1 MTPNKFKAWVDQ
13 ARLAPSVHN
22 VQPARWR
29 IESDA
34 LVLVEDMSRRLKI
47 GDPAGND
54 TGISLGA
61 AFEGLALAAS
71 QDGFE
76 LVPDDSAPL
85 PMLAEPLRPVRRYL
99 FRAGSAPDPLAAFV
113 TARASWRGAFVAP
126 SADDRNALA
135 AMAAPDALVVTDP
148 DELQTLAQRYD
159 AASFSF
165 MRDTAFRD
173 ELRGW
178 MRFQSSHPNWTRDGL
193 NAAAMALSP
202 FEATAAAVVL
212 GPAFQPLSAI
222 GLAGPL
228 VAEGKKIR
236 NAAGLILFHRDLS
249 ESPFESG
256 RHFYRLWL
264 KLEALG
270 FSAAVLAAL
279 ADERETARHLC
290 QTYGIG
296 TERRL
301 VSAFRA
307 GRLGAKQPAPRARL
321 ALTEVLV

>member
-228 VAEGKKIR
+228 VAEGEKIR

>member
-1 MTPNKFKAWVDQ
+1 MTPDTFKAWVDQ

-34 LVLVEDMSRRLKI
+34 FVLVEDMSRRLKI

-61 AFEGLALAAS
+61 AFEGLRLAAS

-76 LVPDDSAPL
+76 FVPDDSAPL
-85 PMLAEPLRPVRRYL
+85 PELAKPLRPMRRYL
-99 FRAGSAPDPLAAFV
+99 IRTGSTPDPLAAFV
-113 TARASWRGAFVAP
+113 TARASWRGAFAAP
-126 SADDRNALA
+126 SAEDRTALA
-135 AMAAPDALVVTDP
+135 AMAAPDALVVTEP
-148 DELQTLAQRYD
+148 SELQTLAQLYD

-165 MRDTAFRD
+165 MRNTAFRD

-178 MRFQSSHPNWTRDGL
+178 MRFQSSHPNWARDGL
-193 NAAAMALSP
+193 NAAAMALGP

-212 GPAFQPLSAI
+212 GPAFQPLNAI
-222 GLAGPL
+222 GLAAPL
-228 VAEGKKIR
+228 VAEGEKIR
-236 NAAGLILFHRDLS
+236 HATGLILFHRELS
-249 ESPFESG
+249 ESAFESG

-270 FSAAVLAAL
+270 FGAAVLAAL
-279 ADERETARHLC
+279 ADECETARHLC
-290 QTYGIG
+290 QRYGIG

-301 VSAFRA
+301 VSAFRV
-307 GRLGAKQPAPRARL
+307 GRLGAKQPASRARL
-321 ALTEVLV
+321 TLSEVLV

>member
-99 FRAGSAPDPLAAFV
+99 FCAGSAPDPLAAFV

-126 SADDRNALA
+126 SADDRTALA
-135 AMAAPDALVVTDP
+135 AMAAPDALVVTEP

-228 VAEGKKIR
+228 VAEGEKIR

>member
-1 MTPNKFKAWVDQ
+1 
-13 ARLAPSVHN
+13 
-22 VQPARWR
+22 
-29 IESDA
+29 
-34 LVLVEDMSRRLKI
+34 
-47 GDPAGND
+47 
-54 TGISLGA
+54 
-61 AFEGLALAAS
+61 LAAS

-85 PMLAEPLRPVRRYL
+85 PELAEPLRPMRRYL
-99 FRAGSAPDPLAAFV
+99 IRKGSTPDPLAAFV
-113 TARASWRGAFVAP
+113 TARASWRGAFAAP
-126 SADDRNALA
+126 SAEDCTALT

-148 DELQTLAQRYD
+148 DELQTLAQLYD
-159 AASFSF
+159 TSSFSF
-165 MRDTAFRD
+165 MRNTAFRD

-178 MRFQSSHPNWTRDGL
+178 MRIQSRHPDWARDGL

-202 FEATAAAVVL
+202 LEATAAAVVL
-212 GPAFQPLSAI
+212 GPAFRPLNAI
-222 GLAGPL
+222 GLAAPL
-228 VAEGKKIR
+228 VAEGEKIR
-236 NAAGLILFHRDLS
+236 HATGLILFHRDLR

-270 FSAAVLAAL
+270 FGAAVLAAL
-279 ADERETARHLC
+279 ADDRETARHLC

-301 VSAFRA
+301 VSAFRV

-321 ALTEVLV
+321 TLTEILV